1 MKIANAMARG
11 AMKTCRMHPENGMC
25 THERRF
31 ARCAQSNHLQANNC
45 EEHMHE
51 SSLTRS
57 MCVGNT
63 FASEY
68 ITDD

>member
-1 MKIANAMARG
+1 MKIANAMA
-11 AMKTCRMHPENGMC
+11 K
-25 THERRF
+25 
-31 ARCAQSNHLQANNC
+31 